1 MLYVE
6 KTVPADCFEL
16 APKLQNIDRFE
27 IAVTGLDP
35 LKALLLPFLKKRP
48 NTHTF
53 SIFNDKHGVQCL
65 HISTMIK

>member
-16 APKLQNIDRFE
+16 APKLQKIDRFE

-35 LKALLLPFLKKRP
+35 LKA
-48 NTHTF
+48 
-53 SIFNDKHGVQCL
+53 
-65 HISTMIK
+65 